1 MTETGYIIIIAA
13 FVVICVLVGLAGRA
27 FKTVSKRK
35 VLIVEVDGKHY
46 RTLEPGYRRI
56 KPFGRKIVGKVNTL
70 VQTHKFIT
78 PKIPTL
84 DEENIQLDVVLRFKV
99 FDATKYYYEINNNPA
114 SVKNA
119 VARMFKDVISY
130 IPHDD
135 VYPRMQRVLE
145 QVLTKTQD
153 IVQEWGVNI
162 VEIKVIGKKRK
173 AVSVTADDPA
183 KQPAPAYKPV
193 PATEPPQV
201 HHEVATP
208 AKVESRPV
216 SLEPVAEVTPEESVD
231 AVPTEESYFDGRLL
245 QLIGW
250 RLITFFV
257 SLITLGLALPWAVC
271 SMYRWEMKHMVINGK
286 RLRFD
291 GKAMSLFWTWIKWI
305 LLSIITIGIYG
316 LWIPIKLKK
325 WVTKH
330 THFAEEA
337 EE

>member
-1 MTETGYIIIIAA
+1 MTETGYIIIIVA

-70 VQTHKFIT
+70 LQTHKFIT

-84 DEENIQLDVVLRFKV
+84 DEENVQLDVVLRFKV

-135 VYPRMQRVLE
+135 VYPRMQHTLE
-145 QVLTKTQD
+145 QVLSKTQN

-162 VEIKVIGKKRK
+162 VEIKVVGKKRK
-173 AVSVTADDPA
+173 AVSVVADDPA
-183 KQPAPAYKPV
+183 KQPAPAYKSA
-193 PATEPPQV
+193 PAIEPPQV
-201 HHEVATP
+201 HHEVP
-208 AKVESRPV
+208 APTKIESHPV
-216 SLEPVAEVTPEESVD
+216 SSEPVAEVTPEESVD
-231 AVPTEESYFDGRLL
+231 AASTEESYFDGRLL

-257 SLITLGLALPWAVC
+257 SLITLGFALPWAVC

-330 THFAEEA
+330 THFAEE
-337 EE
+337 